1 MAWRVNDVVRPAVE
15 PVKYGGT
22 MPVSDSSAIPPMSTD
37 RLVERIFRCV
47 LGLACFGA
55 GISLIIDAR
64 IGVPPWDVFHQ
75 GVAQRVDRSIGTVI
89 IATGAA
95 LMLLWIPLRQKPG
108 LGTVMNAIEIGLVAN
123 VAIALLPQPESV
135 FVQVP
140 MMLSG
145 VVVVAIGS
153 GLYIGSGLG
162 PGPRDGLMTGLARR
176 GVPLRVARTGIE
188 ITVLIVGW
196 LLGGQVGVGTVAFAV
211 LIGPLVQLVLPR
223 LAMK

>member
-1 MAWRVNDVVRPAVE
+1 A
-15 PVKYGGT
+15 
-22 MPVSDSSAIPPMSTD
+22 TD
-37 RLVERIFRCV
+37 RLVERTSRCV
-47 LGLACFGA
+47 LGLAFFGI

-108 LGTVMNAIEIGLVAN
+108 IGTILNAIEIGLVAN
-123 VAIALLPQPESV
+123 VALALLPQPESV

-140 MMLSG
+140 MMLGG
-145 VVVVAIGS
+145 VLVVAIGS

-162 PGPRDGLMTGLARR
+162 PGPRDGLMTGLAAR
-176 GVPLRVARTGIE
+176 GIPLRVARTGIE
-188 ITVLIVGW
+188 VTVLVVGW
-196 LLGGQVGVGTVAFAV
+196 FLGGQVGVGTVAFAV
-211 LIGPLVQLVLPR
+211 LIGPLVQALLPR

>member
-1 MAWRVNDVVRPAVE
+1 
-15 PVKYGGT
+15 
-22 MPVSDSSAIPPMSTD
+22 MPVSGSSAMPPMATD
-37 RLVERIFRCV
+37 RLVERTSRCV
-47 LGLACFGA
+47 LGLAFFGI

-95 LMLLWIPLRQKPG
+95 LILLWIPLRQKPG
-108 LGTVMNAIEIGLVAN
+108 IGTILNAIEIGLVAN
-123 VAIALLPQPESV
+123 IALALLPQPESV

-140 MMLSG
+140 MMLGG
-145 VVVVAIGS
+145 VLVVAIGS

-162 PGPRDGLMTGLARR
+162 PGPRDGLMTGLAAR
-176 GVPLRVARTGIE
+176 GIPLRVARTGIE
-188 ITVLIVGW
+188 VTVLVVGW
-196 LLGGQVGVGTVAFAV
+196 FLGGQVGVGTVAFAV
-211 LIGPLVQLVLPR
+211 LIGPLVQALLPR

>member
-1 MAWRVNDVVRPAVE
+1 MA
-15 PVKYGGT
+15 
-22 MPVSDSSAIPPMSTD
+22 TD
-37 RLVERIFRCV
+37 RLVERTSRCV
-47 LGLACFGA
+47 LGLAFFGI

-108 LGTVMNAIEIGLVAN
+108 IGTILNAIEIGLVAN
-123 VAIALLPQPESV
+123 IALALLPQPESV

-140 MMLSG
+140 MMLGG
-145 VVVVAIGS
+145 VLVVAIGS

-162 PGPRDGLMTGLARR
+162 PGPRDGLMTGLAAR
-176 GVPLRVARTGIE
+176 GIPLRVARTGIE
-188 ITVLIVGW
+188 VTVLIVGW
-196 LLGGQVGVGTVAFAV
+196 FLGGQVGVGTVAFAV
-211 LIGPLVQLVLPR
+211 LIGPLVQALLPR

>member
-1 MAWRVNDVVRPAVE
+1 M
-15 PVKYGGT
+15 
-22 MPVSDSSAIPPMSTD
+22 
-37 RLVERIFRCV
+37 
-47 LGLACFGA
+47 LGLAFFGI

-108 LGTVMNAIEIGLVAN
+108 IGTILNAVEIGLVAN
-123 VAIALLPQPESV
+123 IALALLPQPESV

-140 MMLSG
+140 MMLGG
-145 VVVVAIGS
+145 VLVVAIGS

-162 PGPRDGLMTGLARR
+162 PGPRDGLMTGLAAR
-176 GVPLRVARTGIE
+176 GIPLRVARTGIE
-188 ITVLIVGW
+188 VTVLVVGW
-196 LLGGQVGVGTVAFAV
+196 FLGGQVGVGTVAFAV
-211 LIGPLVQLVLPR
+211 SIGPLVQALLPR

>member
-1 MAWRVNDVVRPAVE
+1 MA
-15 PVKYGGT
+15 
-22 MPVSDSSAIPPMSTD
+22 TD
-37 RLVERIFRCV
+37 RLVERTSRCV
-47 LGLACFGA
+47 LGLAFFGI

-108 LGTVMNAIEIGLVAN
+108 IGTILNAVEIGLVAN
-123 VAIALLPQPESV
+123 IALALLPQPESV

-140 MMLSG
+140 MMLGG
-145 VVVVAIGS
+145 VLVVAIGS

-162 PGPRDGLMTGLARR
+162 PGPRDGLMTGLAAR
-176 GVPLRVARTGIE
+176 GIPLRVARTGIE
-188 ITVLIVGW
+188 VTVLVVGW
-196 LLGGQVGVGTVAFAV
+196 FLGGQVGVGTVAFAV
-211 LIGPLVQLVLPR
+211 SIGPLVQALLPR